1 MASFASGSQKEKHK
15 QASDDEGCLSIIGR
29 DLHVV
34 GELATDG
41 IVKVEGSVV
50 GSIRASRQVL
60 ITKTGSIDGD
70 VYTREAIIGGQVTGC
85 VYADDRVEVRDSSV
99 IKGDISTKKL
109 LVQEGGEVNGHIRMG
124 DPRALEQGAK
134 VAQREAVQL
143 VEREAL

>member
-1 MASFASGSQKEKHK
+1 MASFASGSEKEKHNK
-15 QASDDEGCLSIIGR
+15 ASDDEGSLSIIGR

-34 GELATDG
+34 GELATNG
-41 IVKVEGSVV
+41 TVKVEGSVV

-70 VYTREAIIGGQVTGC
+70 VYTREAIIGGQVNGC
-85 VYADDRVEVRDSSV
+85 VYADDRVEVKESSV

-109 LVQEGGEVNGHIRMG
+109 LVQEGGDVNGHIRMG

-143 VEREAL
+143 FEREAL

>member
-1 MASFASGSQKEKHK
+1 MASFASGSEKEKHK
-15 QASDDEGCLSIIGR
+15 QASDGEGSLSIIGR

-50 GSIRASRQVL
+50 GSIRAGRQVL

-70 VYTREAIIGGQVTGC
+70 IYTREAIIGGQVTGC

>member
-1 MASFASGSQKEKHK
+1 MASFASGSEKEKHK
-15 QASDDEGCLSIIGR
+15 QASDDEGSLSIIGK
-29 DLHVV
+29 DLRVV